1 MMGNIFLN
9 SMYFLHPTLHFQM
22 IVVPPALTMSVY
34 ILMGVT
40 SKRAKL
46 KITPLHATVRLIM
59 VEIWKLQG

>member
-34 ILMGVT
+34 IFYG
-40 SKRAKL
+40 SNL
-46 KITPLHATVRLIM
+46 K
-59 VEIWKLQG
+59 KG